1 MRLSADTLSIPDKSS
16 LSGVLCGSEIDR
28 VAVHQHHYF
37 PSQIGHPHT
46 LVLDLSDIPVA
57 SPALLHAVF
66 FSALDLRT
74 LFS

>member
-46 LVLDLSDIPVA
+46 LECILQLAIFISHHP
-57 SPALLHAVF
+57 
-66 FSALDLRT
+66 
-74 LFS
+74 